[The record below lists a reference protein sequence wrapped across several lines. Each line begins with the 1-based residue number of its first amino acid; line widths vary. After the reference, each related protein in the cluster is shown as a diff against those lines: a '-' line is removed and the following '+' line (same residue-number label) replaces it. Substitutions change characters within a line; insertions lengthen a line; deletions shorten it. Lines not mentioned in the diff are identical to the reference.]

1 MLTGPTMASRQSH
14 PRASKGPP
22 LILRNPFVC
31 SGFRPRGS
39 RGRSSEVAQWCP
51 TGVLGGRRN
60 RAALR
65 GRTTPARRIE
75 RALYAFA
82 AVEDPAGLQAIWTVW
97 DRRRFRRR
105 GTSGRC
111 CCPNPF
117 CDADR
122 RYQLSIVQ
130 AEFSL
135 TQLLDTPINDRVFFE
150 QVIRDNLDVGRSD
163 RVSLIFDRKGARR
176 GRDVTPGRFRTD
188 HRRTLGWVVGVCGT
202 RGRPFLMRSPQLDPP
217 VRSRSARTRRGPER
231 RR

>member
-1 MLTGPTMASRQSH
+1 V
-14 PRASKGPP
+14 P
-22 LILRNPFVC
+22 LSEDEQRRLDE
-31 SGFRPRGS
+31 
-39 RGRSSEVAQWCP
+39 SSERSTHSP
-51 TGVLGGRRN
+51 
-60 RAALR
+60 
-65 GRTTPARRIE
+65 PM
-75 RALYAFA
+75 
-82 AVEDPAGLQAIWTVW
+82 EDPAGLQAIWTVW